1 MMRLEGAQK
10 EDMCPPLSEDRDAW
24 CRFVHPCLPGGK
36 AMGVCGEGG
45 DKGERDCVC
54 NEDGGFLIPI

>member
-1 MMRLEGAQK
+1 MTPTWGQVGGFYNVLHQHI
-10 EDMCPPLSEDRDAW
+10 
-24 CRFVHPCLPGGK
+24 VHPCLPEGK

-45 DKGERDCVC
+45 HEGERHCVC